1 MEKEMKNRSNYSQ
14 EFKDQAVKLSYESGK
29 MVAEIAHDLG
39 VAQSALYEW
48 RAQARESTSPLT
60 PPTVG
65 IHGIA
70 ARKSGGREEEIRTL
84 REKLRI
90 MTMERDILKKAIQV
104 LGR

>member
-14 EFKDQAVKLSYESGK
+14 EFKDQAVKLSHESGK
-29 MVAEIAHDLG
+29 TVAEIAHDLG

-48 RAQARESTSPLT
+48 RAQARGSTNSVP

-65 IHGIA
+65 INGITA
-70 ARKSGGREEEIRTL
+70 GKSGGREEEIRTL
-84 REKLRI
+84 REQLRI

>member
-29 MVAEIAHDLG
+29 TVAETAHNLG

-48 RAQARESTSPLT
+48 RAQAKGSTTAVP

-65 IHGIA
+65 NNGIA
-70 ARKSGGREEEIRTL
+70 AGRTGGREEEIRTL
-84 REKLRI
+84 REQLRI
-90 MTMERDILKKAIQV
+90 VTMERDILKKAIQV